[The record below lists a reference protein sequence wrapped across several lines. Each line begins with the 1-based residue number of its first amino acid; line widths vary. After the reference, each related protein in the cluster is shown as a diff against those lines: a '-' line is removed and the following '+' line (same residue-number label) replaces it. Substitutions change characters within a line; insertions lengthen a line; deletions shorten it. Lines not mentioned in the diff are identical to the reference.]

1 MTKPNTKPVV
11 LLIYANT
18 GVALENLEPE
28 TDAIESHLK
37 ASGLCDVKIVPAAT
51 LADVVTAI
59 NDPTIRD
66 RISIVH
72 YAGHSHGEG
81 IQLQIRDSLTQGETA
96 HMRGLA
102 QVLGTLPHLRLLL
115 LMAVRRVSKYLT

>member
-51 LADVVTAI
+51 VERQLEIPPA
-59 NDPTIRD
+59 TIRITGSRLD
-66 RISIVH
+66 LEV
-72 YAGHSHGEG
+72 AHSGDNRG
-81 IQLQIRDSLTQGETA
+81 IASNCGMEFRDN
-96 HMRGLA
+96 
-102 QVLGTLPHLRLLL
+102 
-115 LMAVRRVSKYLT
+115 